1 MANPPD
7 IPGAKIPF
15 DDKKGDRRDPAGGR
29 SHDRRRGGWGD
40 FRQAYPG
47 FVFTLLIGLIAI
59 LAIDGFLM
67 VKRRAY
73 EGEVA
78 RLRANMTETER
89 AKTDAIVEAEQNKS
103 RIALELARRQAKI
116 EKNLHLSVSV
126 DSGKIYLEREG
137 AVLREMAA
145 VFGPDAKVSNG
156 ADSIPIVVPRGERT
170 VARISDD
177 GIALE
182 GGTLIAPSDADPL
195 ATDKKP
201 VPAGGVRIRRTDL
214 AAIMPNLSL
223 GMRVYFY

>member
-1 MANPPD
+1 MATPPD
-7 IPGAKIPF
+7 IRPGSHPL
-15 DDKKGDRRDPAGGR
+15 DGPGDRRNPSGER
-29 SHDRRRGGWGD
+29 SHDRRRGGWTD
-40 FRQAYPG
+40 FRRAYPG
-47 FVFTLLIGLIAI
+47 FVFTLLIALVAI
-59 LAIDGFLM
+59 LGIDGYLF

-73 EGEVA
+73 DTEVA

-89 AKTDAIVEAEQNKS
+89 AKTDAIVESEESKS

-145 VFGPDAKVSNG
+145 AFGPETKISNG
-156 ADSIPIVVPRGERT
+156 SDSIPVVVPRGERT
-170 VARISDD
+170 VARISDE

-182 GGTLIAPSDADPL
+182 GGTLIAPSDAESV
-195 ATDKKP
+195 AADKNP
-201 VPAGGVRIRRTDL
+201 IPPGGVRIARTDL
-214 AAIMPNLSL
+214 KAIMPNLTP